1 VLKEEQEQFYNNNQ
15 CPIPNG
21 EVPLVINS
29 PGGIKG
35 LHLPATTFDYF
46 KGMSKE
52 ESDKLYNKIWN
63 EVIQPEYM
71 YEHWYQRD
79 KDILIFDNSITVHN
93 RKIENNGISPNRVG
107 LRIQFDYDYLA
118 GDYEPFYQEQYNI
131 QRSERMNLMK
141 IATEGLVLAD

>member
-1 VLKEEQEQFYNNNQ
+1 
-15 CPIPNG
+15 
-21 EVPLVINS
+21 
-29 PGGIKG
+29 
-35 LHLPATTFDYF
+35 
-46 KGMSKE
+46 
-52 ESDKLYNKIWN
+52 
-63 EVIQPEYM
+63 M